1 MNKLPALTGWAWL
14 KQGAGLFRKQPG
26 ALMTL
31 LFANILF
38 SIAISA
44 VPILGPLVAM
54 VLIPVFS
61 VAFMRACLM
70 IDNGKRV
77 TPAVLLSGFHKP
89 VFGQLAKIGLIYV
102 GVAVI
107 MALVAGMLIDAETLT
122 QVAKQ
127 PANSKEVQAL
137 APDVFAVLSGIFL
150 LELAMLITLSF
161 AAPLVFWQQMKP
173 GKATFYSFFA
183 VVKSARV
190 FVVLLLAWF
199 AILFG
204 TWFIAV
210 MLLGQASIVRIV
222 IMWMFFLLMLVL
234 QCALYVGYR
243 QIFGKPD
250 DPEACPA

>member
-1 MNKLPALTGWAWL
+1 MNNMPAITGWAWL

-26 ALMTL
+26 ALTAL

-54 VLIPVFS
+54 VLIPAFWL
-61 VAFMRACLM
+61 AFMRACLM

-77 TPAVLLSGFHKP
+77 TPSVLLSGFRKP
-89 VFGQLAKIGLIYV
+89 VFGQLVKIGLIYV
-102 GVAVI
+102 GVSVVMTLLAK
-107 MALVAGMLIDAETLT
+107 MFIDADFWE
-122 QVAKQ
+122 QIAKQ
-127 PANSKEVQAL
+127 PANPKEGQL
-137 APDVFAVLSGIFL
+137 LGMDVFALLAGISLF
-150 LELAMLITLSF
+150 ELAMLISLSF
-161 AAPLVFWQQMKP
+161 AAPLVFWQHMGP
-173 GKATFYSFFA
+173 GKAAFYSFFA

-199 AILFG
+199 AIFFG
-204 TWFIAV
+204 TCFV
-210 MLLGQASIVRIV
+210 VVLLLGQAGIVRV
-222 IMWMFFLLMLVL
+222 VLMWMIFLLMLVL

-250 DPEACPA
+250 DPEAQPA